1 MTRVAA
7 DAPTLVAKGDNPAFD
22 AAGANTILTLNII
35 TGNAWQREIAI
46 ARARK
51 KLPELLAEALIA
63 AF

>member
-7 DAPTLVAKGDNPAFD
+7 DAPTLVAKGGNPAFD
-22 AAGANTILTLNII
+22 ATGASTILTLNII
-35 TGNAWQREIAI
+35 TGNAWPRELAI

-51 KLPELLAEALIA
+51 KLPELLAEALVT

>member
-7 DAPTLVAKGDNPAFD
+7 DAPTLVAKGGIPASD
-22 AAGANTILTLNII
+22 SAGANTILTLNII
-35 TGNAWQREIAI
+35 TGNAWPREFAI
-46 ARARK
+46 SRARK